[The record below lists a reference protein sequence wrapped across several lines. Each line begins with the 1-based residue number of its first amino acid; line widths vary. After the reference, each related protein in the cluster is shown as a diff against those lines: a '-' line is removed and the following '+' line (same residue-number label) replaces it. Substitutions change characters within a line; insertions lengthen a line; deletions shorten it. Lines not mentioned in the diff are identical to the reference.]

1 MTIKKKCVIIS
12 VQNKGDRI
20 MKYIVY
26 FFYVR
31 GGKLPPGRL
40 KQWNAE
46 RRRKNYVY
54 KYDKTTGTEKP
65 LNAFRG
71 TACIF
76 NDCYLCYTLKCTEYS
91 TAEKRVIV
99 DERGLE
105 ELKNDP
111 RIDIKRIIKEVQKN
125 DS

>member
-1 MTIKKKCVIIS
+1 M
-12 VQNKGDRI
+12 D
-20 MKYIVY
+20 YIVY

-31 GGKLPPGRL
+31 GGRLPPGHI
-40 KQWNAE
+40 KQWNAK

-54 KYDKTTGTEKP
+54 KYDKATGAEKP
-65 LNAFRG
+65 LNACRG

-99 DERGLE
+99 DVRGLE
-105 ELKNDP
+105 KLKNDP

>member
-1 MTIKKKCVIIS
+1 MRIGYCRLGHKRNKKV
-12 VQNKGDRI
+12 

-31 GGKLPPGRL
+31 GGRLPPGRI
-40 KQWNAE
+40 KQWNAK

-54 KYDKTTGTEKP
+54 KYDKATGGEKL
-65 LNAFRG
+65 LNACRG

-111 RIDIKRIIKEVQKN
+111 RIDIKRIIKKVE
-125 DS
+125 